1 MSVLAGRY
9 LEIYLANM
17 MVEWFKYKTVVMFA
31 KSQINVC
38 TQENVTINKNLSL
51 LYYSNMIYH
60 IF

>member
-1 MSVLAGRY
+1 MSVLAGRH

-38 TQENVTINKNLSL
+38 TLR
-51 LYYSNMIYH
+51 M
-60 IF
+60 